1 MSDWIEEYFADVD
14 AMRLDAFVDR
24 HTDDAVV
31 SFNDNPPAVG
41 KEQIRET
48 IGGFW
53 QMIDGLSHEINNRYE
68 DGDTVILESDVHYTR
83 KDGQKV
89 TVKTASVLHRDGDRV
104 DQLRFYNDPSP
115 IFA

>member
-1 MSDWIEEYFADVD
+1 MGDWIEEYFADVD
-14 AMRLDAFVDR
+14 AMRLDEFVER

-31 SFNDNPPAVG
+31 SFNDNPPAEG

-53 QMIDGLSHEINNRYE
+53 QMIDGLSHEIKNRYE
-68 DGDTVILESDVHYTR
+68 DDGNVILESDVHYKR
-83 KDGQKV
+83 KDGQEV
-89 TVKTASVLHRDGDRV
+89 TVKTVSILHRDGDLV
-104 DQLRFYNDPSP
+104 DRLTFYNDPTP

>member
-1 MSDWIEEYFADVD
+1 MGDWIEEYFTDVD
-14 AMRLDAFVDR
+14 TMNLDSFVER

-41 KEQIRET
+41 KDAIRET

-53 QMIDGLSHEINNRYE
+53 GMIDGLSHDIRSRYE
-68 DGDTVILESDVHYTR
+68 DGDTTILESAVTYTR
-83 KDGQKV
+83 KDGQQV
-89 TVKTASVLHRDGDRV
+89 TIKTASILHRDGDKV
-104 DQLRFYNDPSP
+104 DRLVFYNDPSP

>member
-14 AMRLDAFVDR
+14 AMNLDAFVER

-31 SFNDNPPAVG
+31 RINNNPPAQG
-41 KEQIRET
+41 KEEIRAV

-53 QMIDGLSHEINNRYE
+53 EMIGGLRHDIRNRYE
-68 DGDTVILESDVHYTR
+68 DGDTVILESDVIYTR
-83 KDGQKV
+83 KDGEEV
-89 TVKTASVLHRDGDRV
+89 VINTASVLHRDGELV
-104 DQLRFYNDPSP
+104 DSLSFYNDPTP

>member
-14 AMRLDAFVDR
+14 AMRLDDFVER

-31 SFNDNPPAVG
+31 SFNDNPPAQG
-41 KEQIRET
+41 KDEIRAT

-53 QMIDGLSHEINNRYE
+53 DMIDGLSHNIVNRLE
-68 DGDTVILESDVHYTR
+68 DGDTTVLESEVTYTR
-83 KDGQKV
+83 KDGQEV
-89 TVKTASVLHRDGDRV
+89 TVKTASILHRDGDKV
-104 DQLRFYNDPSP
+104 DRLVFYNDPSP

>member
-14 AMRLDAFVDR
+14 AMRLDEFVDR

-31 SFNDNPPAVG
+31 IVNNNPPAEG
-41 KEQIRET
+41 KEQIRAS

-53 QMIDGLSHEINNRYE
+53 DMIGGMRHDVQDRYE
-68 DGDTVILESDVHYTR
+68 VDDTVILVSDVYYTR
-83 KDGQKV
+83 KDGQV
-89 TVKTASVLHRDGDRV
+89 VPIRTTSVLHRDGDLV
-104 DQLRFYNDPSP
+104 DRLAFYNDPTP

>member
-14 AMRLDAFVDR
+14 AMRLDDFVER

-31 SFNDNPPAVG
+31 SFNDNPPARG
-41 KEQIRET
+41 KDEIRAT

-53 QMIDGLSHEINNRYE
+53 EMIGGLRHDIVNRFE
-68 DGDTVILESDVHYTR
+68 DGDTTILESDVTYTR
-83 KDGQKV
+83 KDGQEV
-89 TVKTASVLHRDGDRV
+89 TVKTASILHRDGDKV
-104 DQLRFYNDPSP
+104 DRLVFYNDPSP

>member
-1 MSDWIEEYFADVD
+1 MGDWIEEYFADVD
-14 AMRLDAFVDR
+14 AMRLDEFVER

-31 SFNDNPPAVG
+31 SFNNNPPAEG

-53 QMIDGLSHEINNRYE
+53 QMIDGLSHEIKNRYE
-68 DGDTVILESDVHYTR
+68 DGDTVVLESDVHYKR
-83 KDGQKV
+83 KDGQEV
-89 TVKTASVLHRDGDRV
+89 TIKTVSLLHRDGDLV
-104 DQLRFYNDPSP
+104 DRLTFYNDPTP